1 MGLAKRRV
9 TVYPTP
15 RANDTELV
23 TVTMPRGY
31 WKMLLFFLSDLSFR
45 FSCDGCND
53 LYIPGCSPYKELDR
67 EAYKEYYEEQNQS
80 KGQLA
85 LQLEE
90 EKEYIGTGN
99 GGILGYLN
107 SFILKATGV
116 DKEDVDYG

>member
-1 MGLAKRRV
+1 MNFARRRV

-31 WKMLLFFLSDLSFR
+31 WKMLSMFLDTLSDR
-45 FSCDGCND
+45 FSYDGCND
-53 LYIPGCSPYKELDR
+53 LEIPGCSPYKELER
-67 EAYKEYYEEQNQS
+67 EANKEYYEEEEKS

-90 EKEYIGTGN
+90 EKEYIGTSNWSILDYLRGLILKLT
-99 GGILGYLN
+99 GIL
-107 SFILKATGV
+107 
-116 DKEDVDYG
+116 KEDITNG

>member
-1 MGLAKRRV
+1 MNFARRRV

-31 WKMLLFFLSDLSFR
+31 WKMLSMFLDDLSDR

-53 LYIPGCSPYKELDR
+53 LDIPGCSPYKELER
-67 EAYKEYYEEQNQS
+67 EANKEYYEEEKKS

-90 EKEYIGTGN
+90 EKEYITTSN
-99 GGILGYLN
+99 WSILDYLRGL
-107 SFILKATGV
+107 ILKSTGIV
-116 DKEDVDYG
+116 KEDITNG